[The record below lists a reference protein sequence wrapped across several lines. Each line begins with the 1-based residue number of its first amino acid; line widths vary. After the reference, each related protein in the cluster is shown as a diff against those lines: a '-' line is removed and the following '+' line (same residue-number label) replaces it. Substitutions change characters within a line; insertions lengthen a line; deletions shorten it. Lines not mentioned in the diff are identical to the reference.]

1 MVYTEGSE
9 ANQRRLKN
17 VLNEVFK
24 ILKSQLKIYW
34 ISWNFTEKN
43 YLWIKYYK
51 KLQNDKKVYLKG
63 LISLPTWLNNL
74 IYREFDKDA

>member
-24 ILKSQLKIYW
+24 IFKSQLKIYW

-51 KLQNDKKVYLKG
+51 KLQNDKKAYLKG